1 MLNNN
6 HLNGFGEINKPT
18 LEKTTIAKYSDFQ
31 NITDNLIKN
40 IDFLDKTYI
49 NRLDEES
56 VIVNDENF
64 LGLME
69 SIKEIGLLNP
79 VYLFQKTRN
88 EYIIISGWRR
98 LLALK
103 EMYKTNKNMIFSQK
117 AIIFNKNTPN
127 EVLENTSIH
136 ENIKRKDLSILELSY
151 KFNNLAKIDGIG
163 IDDCLKK
170 FNIGKTQ
177 FHAIKKAINFDP
189 FIKEFIL
196 ENVGPLKSDYLNKI
210 LEKLLLENSETE
222 AHIMIKNY
230 IDKTVEEL
238 KIILK
243 GLDEISPKNSDSFEY
258 KFNKKG
264 ATFKI
269 KETISEEDCK
279 KIENYIKRL
288 LKK

>member
-1 MLNNN
+1 MNNN
-6 HLNGFGEINKPT
+6 HLNGFGEINKPA
-18 LEKTTIAKYSDFQ
+18 LQKTIVAKYSDFQ
-31 NITDNLIKN
+31 NITENLFKY
-40 IDFLDKTYI
+40 IDFSDKTYI
-49 NRLDEES
+49 NRLDDES
-56 VIVNDENF
+56 VITNDENF

-69 SIKEIGLLNP
+69 SIKQIGLLNP
-79 VYLFQKTRN
+79 IYLFQKTKN

-103 EMYKTNKNMIFSQK
+103 EIYKSNKNMIFSQK

-136 ENIKRKDLSILELSY
+136 ENTKRKDLSILELSY

-163 IDDCLKK
+163 VDDCLKK

-189 FIKEFIL
+189 FIKDFVL
-196 ENVGPLKSDYLNKI
+196 ETVGPLKSDYLNKI
-210 LEKLLLENSETE
+210 LEKLLLENSETS
-222 AHIMIKNY
+222 AHIVIKNSMN
-230 IDKTVEEL
+230 KTVEEL
-238 KIILK
+238 KTTLK
-243 GLDEISPKNSDSFEY
+243 NLEENSEKSREFFEY
-258 KFNKKG
+258 KFTKNG

-269 KETISEEDCK
+269 KETISEENCK

>member
-18 LEKTTIAKYSDFQ
+18 LEKTIIAKYSDFQ

-79 VYLFQKTRN
+79 VYLFQKTKN

-127 EVLENTSIH
+127 E
-136 ENIKRKDLSILELSY
+136 
-151 KFNNLAKIDGIG
+151 
-163 IDDCLKK
+163 
-170 FNIGKTQ
+170 
-177 FHAIKKAINFDP
+177 
-189 FIKEFIL
+189 
-196 ENVGPLKSDYLNKI
+196 
-210 LEKLLLENSETE
+210 
-222 AHIMIKNY
+222 
-230 IDKTVEEL
+230 
-238 KIILK
+238 
-243 GLDEISPKNSDSFEY
+243 
-258 KFNKKG
+258 
-264 ATFKI
+264 
-269 KETISEEDCK
+269 
-279 KIENYIKRL
+279 
-288 LKK
+288 